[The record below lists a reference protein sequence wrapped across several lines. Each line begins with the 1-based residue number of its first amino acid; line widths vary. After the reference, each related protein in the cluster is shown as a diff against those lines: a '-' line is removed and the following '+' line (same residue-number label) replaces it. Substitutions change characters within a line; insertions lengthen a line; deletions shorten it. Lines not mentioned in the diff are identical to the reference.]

1 MCLPLRDAREE
12 LQTSSGGM
20 PAERRADGGR
30 REGGRL
36 REEDWGRDGGRK
48 GGREGGREGDREI
61 GTKAGTEGGST
72 GERQRGWEGGRE
84 AGRQGG
90 MEWQE
95 CCPCT
100 RAGNFR
106 GGRVGFF
113 NGAAIEKIQSSHLLP
128 FRSVQFRQ
136 PYFILIVAQGHLKR
150 KHPRCIFPN
159 ILKQQD
165 WISNDPGCIFT
176 NILKLQD

>member
-1 MCLPLRDAREE
+1 
-12 LQTSSGGM
+12 
-20 PAERRADGGR
+20 
-30 REGGRL
+30 
-36 REEDWGRDGGRK
+36 
-48 GGREGGREGDREI
+48 
-61 GTKAGTEGGST
+61 
-72 GERQRGWEGGRE
+72 
-84 AGRQGG
+84 